1 MKLAEVIEELKK
13 FGFVEEHIRQGL
25 AQGDSVFNAW
35 EAMKNALM
43 IRWDGMNQME
53 STEKLSELKP
63 IYDRLMGLK
72 FKEGSAK
79 TIKGERAKEEQKKR
93 MFFDRLQQR
102 AEEGRKQ
109 NQETFSRVLYDELRR
124 RGKDPN
130 EVL

>member
-1 MKLAEVIEELKK
+1 MKLAEVIEQLEK

-53 STEKLSELKP
+53 SAEKLAELKP

-72 FKEGSAK
+72 FKGGSATK
-79 TIKGERAKEEQKKR
+79 RSDLISEEQRKKEEWVKRTLDDVDNMGRQSKERVVGMAYDKLKKR
-93 MFFDRLQQR
+93 GVNL
-102 AEEGRKQ
+102 
-109 NQETFSRVLYDELRR
+109 
-124 RGKDPN
+124 
-130 EVL
+130 